1 MKFEEIINNIKLIKE
16 QRVYFINNFKNNYK
30 YVYDSLIAAVDNNNL
45 NTIRV
50 HKFLTENNKL
60 GKVKTSRFLE
70 EIGLNENTKIYELSS
85 SLIEK
90 IANYSEE

>member
-50 HKFLTENNKL
+50 HKFLTENSKL

>member
-16 QRVYFINNFKNNYK
+16 QRAYFMNNFKNNYK